1 MTKLILKNKFVFLL
15 ISVLFSVTV
24 NAQTNIFNTWRISNL
39 IGFRDLNEYSMVAMG
54 EDRWGYMLIL
64 NHDGTFISRNLPE
77 CGNDFSRNVSGNFM
91 LVDDSHIRFIL
102 KKTSYSSL
110 NKNNNSESEA
120 TVDLGIF
127 YIYKGANSIRLIK
140 SNGILQDDKDKMLYN
155 EIMDSFNWKLYDFVW
170 ENTKGKSREEIVK
183 DYFDHSG
190 KVNFSNCKVVIS
202 KKETYGQ
209 VILVQQKDNFYFVIY
224 DDFKKKVSL
233 AYPRQ

>member
-1 MTKLILKNKFVFLL
+1 M
-15 ISVLFSVTV
+15 
-24 NAQTNIFNTWRISNL
+24 
-39 IGFRDLNEYSMVAMG
+39 
-54 EDRWGYMLIL
+54 
-64 NHDGTFISRNLPE
+64 
-77 CGNDFSRNVSGNFM
+77 
-91 LVDDSHIRFIL
+91 
-102 KKTSYSSL
+102 
-110 NKNNNSESEA
+110 
-120 TVDLGIF
+120 
-127 YIYKGANSIRLIK
+127 
-140 SNGILQDDKDKMLYN
+140 
-155 EIMDSFNWKLYDFVW
+155 MDSFNWKLYDFVW